1 MSTNICEVCESSS
14 NISCNHFGAKTCK
27 ACAAFFRRT
36 VSMKL
41 DYTCI
46 EQPDACRVHHDS
58 KLICRFCRLQKCHE
72 VGMKPY
78 LVKSKNERKQYIRI
92 SKGLVYKKSA
102 IHINDNQNDTLHFS
116 EDVTAN
122 HPEYPPGNFQNPEEF
137 ELLENEMENE
147 ATPGPSS
154 ESSEAGPFLDAMSPE
169 IQETINKFLNLETSM
184 CDRRRLLYAETP
196 ISIVLEGG
204 REWPYD
210 NATLKMFDYKL
221 SQGLSK
227 HDFVMIMDYAR
238 GMPGFDELNYADSVF
253 CYRLV
258 CAVDFVMN
266 SAYYTFKRGIQ
277 HDELVLNDGTFIPM
291 TPTPLTGY
299 EENANLLFENQDDLM
314 KFRTLMPLLLH
325 QWKICVPFAQLAP
338 NYEEFCLIKAI
349 CIWHVSYYR
358 LSEDGRRVA
367 QTQRDR
373 LIRALHYAC
382 GLDSDDVGERFG
394 NMIMALNYI
403 MEQIRNL
410 NCSFVMISFFGIL
423 NVDSLMLDVTSFW

>member
-1 MSTNICEVCESSS
+1 MSVNRCEVCESHS
-14 NISCNHFGAKTCK
+14 NISCNHFGARTCK

-46 EQPDACRVHHDS
+46 EQPDSCRVHYDS
-58 KLICRFCRLQKCHE
+58 RLICRFCRLKKCYE
-72 VGMKPY
+72 VGMKPL

-92 SKGLVYKKSA
+92 SKGLVRKKSA
-102 IHINDNQNDTLHFS
+102 FEEHTIENSNENIT
-116 EDVTAN
+116 
-122 HPEYPPGNFQNPEEF
+122 PEYDEDNI
-137 ELLENEMENE
+137 ENE

-154 ESSEAGPFLDAMSPE
+154 ETSETLALE
-169 IQETINKFLNLETSM
+169 IQETVNKFLNLETSM

-210 NATLKMFDYKL
+210 NATLKMFDYKQ
-221 SQGLSK
+221 SQGMSK

-258 CAVDFVMN
+258 CAVDFVTN
-266 SAYYTFKRGIQ
+266 SAYYTYKRGI
-277 HDELVLNDGTFIPM
+277 HHNELVLNDGTFIPM

-299 EENANLLFENQDDLM
+299 EENASLLFQNQDDLM

-325 QWKICVPFAQLAP
+325 QWKVCVPFAQLAP
-338 NYEEFCLIKAI
+338 SYEEFCLIKAI
-349 CIWHVSYYR
+349 CVWHVSYYR
-358 LSEDGRRVA
+358 LSEEGRQVA
-367 QTQRDR
+367 LSQRER

-382 GLDSDDVGERFG
+382 SLDSDDVGERFG
-394 NMIMALNYI
+394 NMIMSLNYI

-423 NVDSLMLDVTSFW
+423 NVDSLMIDVTSFW

>member
-1 MSTNICEVCESSS
+1 MSANQCEVCESHS
-14 NISCNHFGAKTCK
+14 NISCNHFGARTCK

-46 EQPDACRVHHDS
+46 EQPDSCRVHYDS
-58 KLICRFCRLQKCHE
+58 RLICRFCRLKKCYE
-72 VGMKPY
+72 VGMKPL

-92 SKGLVYKKSA
+92 SKGLVRKKSA
-102 IHINDNQNDTLHFS
+102 FEEHTIENSNENIT
-116 EDVTAN
+116 
-122 HPEYPPGNFQNPEEF
+122 PEYDEDNI
-137 ELLENEMENE
+137 ENE

-154 ESSEAGPFLDAMSPE
+154 EASEALALE
-169 IQETINKFLNLETSM
+169 IQETVNKFLNLETSM

-210 NATLKMFDYKL
+210 NATLKMFDYKQ
-221 SQGLSK
+221 SQGMSK

-238 GMPGFDELNYADSVF
+238 GMPGFDELNYGDSVF

-258 CAVDFVMN
+258 CAVDFVIN
-266 SAYYTFKRGIQ
+266 SAYYTYKRGI
-277 HDELVLNDGTFIPM
+277 HHNELVLNDGTFIPM

-299 EENANLLFENQDDLM
+299 EENANLLFQNQDDLM

-325 QWKICVPFAQLAP
+325 QWKVCVPFALLAP
-338 NYEEFCLIKAI
+338 SYEEFCLIKAI
-349 CIWHVSYYR
+349 CVWHVSYYR
-358 LSEDGRRVA
+358 LSEEGRQVA
-367 QTQRDR
+367 LNQRER

-382 GLDSDDVGERFG
+382 SLDSDDVGERFG
-394 NMIMALNYI
+394 NMIMSLNYI

-423 NVDSLMLDVTSFW
+423 NVDSLMIDVTSFW

>member
-1 MSTNICEVCESSS
+1 MSTNTCEVCDSPS

-41 DYTCI
+41 AYTCI
-46 EQPDACRVHHDS
+46 EDADACRVYYDS

-72 VGMKPY
+72 VGMKPN
-78 LVKSKNERKQYIRI
+78 LVKSKNERKQYLRI
-92 SKGLVYKKSA
+92 SKGLVYKKSD
-102 IHINDNQNDTLHFS
+102 IHNN
-116 EDVTAN
+116 EAVAN
-122 HPEYPPGNFQNPEEF
+122 PENPPEYPPEDFQNSEYHQNIQDFEPEID
-137 ELLENEMENE
+137 MENE

-154 ESSEAGPFLDAMSPE
+154 ETSEAGVFIDVTSPTVE
-169 IQETINKFLNLETSM
+169 IQETISKFLNLETSM

-196 ISIVLEGG
+196 ISIVLEGSK
-204 REWPYD
+204 EWPYD

-258 CAVDFVMN
+258 CAVDFVIN

-358 LSEDGRRVA
+358 LSEEGRRVA
-367 QTQRDR
+367 QAQRDR
-373 LIRALHYAC
+373 LIRALHHAC
-382 GLDSDDVGERFG
+382 SLDSDDVGERFG